1 MSPAVPLVCLIALLG
16 VLAMLQAHHPWEARE
31 ADRAL
36 AVVAAAQ
43 GLVVLVLALSQ
54 VLDLTRP

>member
-1 MSPAVPLVCLIALLG
+1 MSPAVPLVCLIALLA
-16 VLAMLQAHHPWEARE
+16 VLSMLQAHHPWEARD
-31 ADRAL
+31 ADRAV

>member
-16 VLAMLQAHHPWEARE
+16 VLSLLQAHHPWETRD
-31 ADRAL
+31 ADRAV
-36 AVVAAAQ
+36 AVVAGAQ

-54 VLDLTRP
+54 VLDLTRL